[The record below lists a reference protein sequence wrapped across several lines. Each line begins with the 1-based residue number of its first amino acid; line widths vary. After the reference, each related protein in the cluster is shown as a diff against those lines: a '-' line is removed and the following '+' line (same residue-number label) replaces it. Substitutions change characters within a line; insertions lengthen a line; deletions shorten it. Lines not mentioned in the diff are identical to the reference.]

1 MRPWRSTQHKL
12 KEQPQKKMKMKM
24 RSIALVMTGCGMSY
38 IRNPQLSIQTLHSK
52 SQVQVNSKRKFFLVE
67 KEVIY

>member
-1 MRPWRSTQHKL
+1 
-12 KEQPQKKMKMKM
+12 MKMKM